1 MAYAHDL
8 GSCFWGFDPLRGH
21 QHQERNADMLFVD
34 VWEEF
39 YADYDAAY
47 DSFLW
52 EFKKYPSSVSATWPI
67 LNPNTVKKVW
77 SDYAKMRFV
86 NNSKAVEKI
95 ALQSVRIIAY
105 LQASTE
111 ISGHTPLD
119 ARRYIK
125 DCYSEEFTD
134 DEWDGFVDF
143 VVDDEEGECRLSD
156 YGLPKLIGLI
166 GELKAANTY
175 EEVLV
180 IVDRMLNVAHQR
192 NDLSKIFIRGGVKSL
207 DDIKYNRVGQSN
219 YIVKYCIIT

>member
-1 MAYAHDL
+1 
-8 GSCFWGFDPLRGH
+8 
-21 QHQERNADMLFVD
+21 MLFVD

-39 YADYDAAY
+39 YSDYDAAY

-52 EFKKYPSSVSATWPI
+52 EFKKLPRPISATWPI
-67 LNPNTVKKVW
+67 LNPDIIKKVW
-77 SDYAKMRFV
+77 SDYAKMGFV
-86 NNSKAVEKI
+86 NNNKTVEKI

-119 ARRYIK
+119 ARRHIK

-134 DEWDGFVDF
+134 DEWDKFVDF
-143 VVDDEEGECRLSD
+143 VVDDEEGEWRLSD
-156 YGLPKLIGLI
+156 YGLPRLMKLI
-166 GELKAANTY
+166 GELGEANTY

-207 DDIKYNRVGQSN
+207 DDIKYNKVG
-219 YIVKYCIIT
+219 